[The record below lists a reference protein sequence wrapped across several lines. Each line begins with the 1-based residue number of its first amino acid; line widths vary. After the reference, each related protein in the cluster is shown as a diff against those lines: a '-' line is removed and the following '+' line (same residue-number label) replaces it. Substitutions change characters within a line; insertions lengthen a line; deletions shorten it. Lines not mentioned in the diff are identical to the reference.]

1 MTYIGKRCLHGIDS
15 ATCFYCKNKNL
26 TPKQVENNHQKFKQE
41 QKKKEDK

>member
-26 TPKQVENNHQKFKQE
+26 TPVQLKNKLKQDLQN
-41 QKKKEDK
+41 KKEDK